1 MINPM
6 QAAYVRLLR
15 KIKGKSDGESEKA
28 KDIVRE
34 GIDKLLSKFGDQKGI
49 IEASRKLYSTAIK
62 TYKVPN
68 SVISDTAKEGAEL
81 LFEKFGQAAC
91 NEIFL
96 IYSSAIIQYFSLK
109 EENLAKTLADD
120 ASAFFTKND
129 CPEQTT
135 KITEV
140 LQDPRSKSEFKMF

>member
-15 KIKGKSDGESEKA
+15 KIKGKTDGESEKA

-34 GIDKLLSKFGDQKGI
+34 GIKKLLSNFGDHKGI
-49 IEASRKLYSTAIK
+49 IEATRKLYSTAIK

-68 SVISDTAKEGAEL
+68 SMIGETAKEGVNI
-81 LFEKFGQAAC
+81 LFGKFGKAASG
-91 NEIFL
+91 EIFQ
-96 IYSSAIIQYFSLK
+96 IFSSAIIQYFALN
-109 EENLAKTLADD
+109 EESLAKSIADD
-120 ASAFFTKND
+120 ASAFFTTNN
-129 CPEQTT
+129 CPEEAS
-135 KITEV
+135 KIAEV

>member
-28 KDIVRE
+28 KDIVRD
-34 GIDKLLSKFGDQKGI
+34 GIDKLLSNFGDQKGI

-91 NEIFL
+91 NEIFQ

-109 EENLAKTLADD
+109 EENLAKILADD
-120 ASAFFTKND
+120 ASAFFTKYN

-140 LQDPRSKSEFKMF
+140 LHDPRSKSEFKMF

>member
-28 KDIVRE
+28 KDLVRE
-34 GIDKLLSKFGDQKGI
+34 GIEKLFSNFGDQKGI

-68 SVISDTAKEGAEL
+68 SVISDTAKEGANL
-81 LFEKFGQAAC
+81 LFAKFGKAAC
-91 NEIFL
+91 NEIFQ
-96 IYSSAIIQYFSLK
+96 IYSSAIVQYFGLK
-109 EENLAKTLADD
+109 EESLAKSLADD
-120 ASAFFTKND
+120 ATSFFIKNE
-129 CPEQTT
+129 CPEQFT
-135 KITEV
+135 KIAEI